1 MRLFGVSIG
10 AYRLA
15 MPRSV
20 PPLLTPLLR
29 GHLAAAADRFLNE
42 RGQMVEDV
50 IGTRDPKSVAKF
62 LVAEGYLEDPPKLSR
77 KRRPKVDL
85 TNRPPNDARGSHLEP
100 FTELG
105 PHKVAVYAPPQR
117 GMPYLVVTIAN
128 GYVTSVLA
136 AHSKEEAWQIAIDAN
151 R

>member
-62 LVAEGYLEDPPKLSR
+62 LVAEGYLENVVQRSTSLTCRRTMRGGVTWSR
-77 KRRPKVDL
+77 L
-85 TNRPPNDARGSHLEP
+85 QS
-100 FTELG
+100 
-105 PHKVAVYAPPQR
+105 
-117 GMPYLVVTIAN
+117 
-128 GYVTSVLA
+128 
-136 AHSKEEAWQIAIDAN
+136 
-151 R
+151 